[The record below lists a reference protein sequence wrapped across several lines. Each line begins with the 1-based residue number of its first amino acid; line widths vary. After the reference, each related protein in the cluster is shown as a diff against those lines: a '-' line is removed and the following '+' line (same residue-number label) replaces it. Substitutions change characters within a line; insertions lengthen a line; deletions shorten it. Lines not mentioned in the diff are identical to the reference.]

1 MSIRIRK
8 LYVDAE
14 TGRELEF
21 LPAYGIPEYRF
32 RVIIDRKP
40 FGWLHAGFQ
49 PSAKSAE
56 FFLKKHQE
64 ERRMDLDGQCPR

>member
-40 FGWLHAGFQ
+40 FGWLHAKFQ
-49 PSAKSAE
+49 PNAENAE

-64 ERRMDLDGQCPR
+64 EMKQEEK